1 MRYSVL
7 AGSLAQILDSNAS
20 RLICAGDGAGDAK
33 VVDADTELHDVARE
47 ASPQPV
53 LPDHI
58 DNVLRAM

>member
-47 ASPQPV
+47 ATPQP
-53 LPDHI
+53 
-58 DNVLRAM
+58 AMPKKVMATR